1 MPSAFEPCGLSQ
13 MISMRYGTLP
23 LVHEIGGLKDTV
35 APYNKY
41 DITGTGFSFNH
52 FDWWVLLN
60 TLDDAIGV
68 YYNHYDNWQTIQKQA
83 MQTDFSWQQSTQ
95 KYINLY
101 QSIAY

>member
-1 MPSAFEPCGLSQ
+1 
-13 MISMRYGTLP
+13 
-23 LVHEIGGLKDTV
+23 
-35 APYNKY
+35 
-41 DITGTGFSFNH
+41 
-52 FDWWVLLN
+52 VLLN